1 MGLNTPDDANSIEQ
15 TGRLLVT
22 AVQLGSLKTVN
33 GVLQQSHGVFFSN
46 HADLALKL
54 ACTGL
59 SKEKMVGMLL
69 DNPAFLN
76 SLSYC
81 GLILARE
88 TAMKSENEEV
98 SLKIAEVLD
107 KRENQIREKGIFGYL
122 EQIRS
127 RTIWSAT
134 GEEQTF
140 GPTADVIAFAIENSD
155 MLALIALARKGA
167 HKFLD
172 EAAWNFIRERI
183 EKKRVDPVTKETL
196 RFVIDKMVDQRE
208 TDALLKS
215 IETNASS
222 IKDSVSSL
230 IRSEKRKE
238 KESKVSLLG

>member
-1 MGLNTPDDANSIEQ
+1 
-15 TGRLLVT
+15 
-22 AVQLGSLKTVN
+22 
-33 GVLQQSHGVFFSN
+33 
-46 HADLALKL
+46 
-54 ACTGL
+54 
-59 SKEKMVGMLL
+59 
-69 DNPAFLN
+69 
-76 SLSYC
+76 
-81 GLILARE
+81 
-88 TAMKSENEEV
+88 
-98 SLKIAEVLD
+98 
-107 KRENQIREKGIFGYL
+107 
-122 EQIRS
+122 
-127 RTIWSAT
+127 
-134 GEEQTF
+134 
-140 GPTADVIAFAIENSD
+140 